1 MHDIL
6 NSASTAIRQAQLRAT
21 SSRDQDTLGLALDII
36 EGEVP
41 NLLDLVHE
49 LIAAYSRLCPEPG
62 RDRLLARAQQV
73 VQRVEGLSL
82 NHVLAVQLAIDEI
95 EE

>member
-6 NSASTAIRQAQLRAT
+6 NSASTAIRQAQLHAT
-21 SSRDQDTLGLALDII
+21 SSRDQDTLGVALDFI

-49 LIAAYSRLCPEPG
+49 LIAAYSRLCPEPR

-73 VQRVEGLSL
+73 IQRVEGLSL
-82 NHVLAVQLAIDEI
+82 SHVLAVQFAVDEV